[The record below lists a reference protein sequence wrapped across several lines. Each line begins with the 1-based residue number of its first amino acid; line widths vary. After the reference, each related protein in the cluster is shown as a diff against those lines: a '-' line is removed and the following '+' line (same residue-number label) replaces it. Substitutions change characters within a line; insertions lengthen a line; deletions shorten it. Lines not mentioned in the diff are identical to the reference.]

1 MNTDVV
7 ESTKAWFPQI
17 VEVSFCRSGLIPAD
31 FTADL
36 IDKRY
41 FTTYYICFYIHFLSC
56 LYSREYNYAIV
67 ILTSSK
73 SKCPAK
79 RCTFSMLLENKFRR
93 NQLIQNQPATEELQ
107 PESST
112 VEPLDSLLSKQ
123 LSNVLLKSNN
133 IFIVTIK
140 TIYYQMQYKLSKKFF
155 Q

>member
-1 MNTDVV
+1 M
-7 ESTKAWFPQI
+7 S
-17 VEVSFCRSGLIPAD
+17 
-31 FTADL
+31 
-36 IDKRY
+36 
-41 FTTYYICFYIHFLSC
+41 
-56 LYSREYNYAIV
+56 
-67 ILTSSK
+67 
-73 SKCPAK
+73 
-79 RCTFSMLLENKFRR
+79 LENKFRR

-133 IFIVTIK
+133 IFIVTMK